1 MLMTINYG
9 QGRVFHNALGHMP
22 KSMEDVGFIVTMQRG
37 TEWAATGRVTLPLPK
52 PEDMS
57 AEKIVKRLPKQK

>member
-1 MLMTINYG
+1 
-9 QGRVFHNALGHMP
+9 MP

-52 PEDMS
+52 TEDMS
-57 AEKIVKRLPKQK
+57 AEKIITRLATQK